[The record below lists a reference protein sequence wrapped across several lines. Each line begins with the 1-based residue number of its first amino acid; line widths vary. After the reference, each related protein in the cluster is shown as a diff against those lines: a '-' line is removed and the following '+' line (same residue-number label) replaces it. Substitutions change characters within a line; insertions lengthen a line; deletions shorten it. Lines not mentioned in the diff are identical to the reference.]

1 MFDMCSPPPRLR
13 HTSGCGLNSTNVP
26 VKLYL
31 FQRHNY
37 REIPKQQTDRNTCSL
52 QVCQSQFSLLIKQKK
67 MTWLR
72 ARAHGT
78 RRHAALVSCER
89 ARTHARDPGNGWQ
102 LLFTLITFHSTA
114 ANSSAALCVNSP
126 VWSGRQRTGALSAP
140 LWSTAG
146 SLPRWSGPPE
156 PGWASLWWEWSSFVQ
171 NFLHPFLP
179 SAGCNGDVWARK
191 TGCLRDSLDSLTRRA
206 GGGKCVLCQRETAVT
221 WVALEVSPLVLIR
234 DFRGGTLFPNT
245 LWPLLIGYRL
255 LVLRRGG
262 LQNIR
267 RLSMRSYD
275 YASKDRLFR
284 SNPHSGAIW
293 EGIEKQR

>member
-1 MFDMCSPPPRLR
+1 
-13 HTSGCGLNSTNVP
+13 
-26 VKLYL
+26 
-31 FQRHNY
+31 
-37 REIPKQQTDRNTCSL
+37 
-52 QVCQSQFSLLIKQKK
+52 

-89 ARTHARDPGNGWQ
+89 AHIHARDRGNGWQ

-156 PGWASLWWEWSSFVQ
+156 PGWASLWWEWSPFVQ

-179 SAGCNGDVWARK
+179 SADVWARK
-191 TGCLRDSLDSLTRRA
+191 TGCLRDSLDSLTRRTA
-206 GGGKCVLCQRETAVT
+206 GGKCVLCQRETAVT

-234 DFRGGTLFPNT
+234 DFRKVVSKHTVAAPDWLPSARAQT
-245 LWPLLIGYRL
+245 W
-255 LVLRRGG
+255 G

-284 SNPHSGAIW
+284 NNPHSGAIW